1 MVSDVTPDSK
11 VWSLVSVR
19 GLYMIMPLVD
29 FRGTWDWLFRGE
41 EQSGL
46 QASFIKV
53 LTISY
58 LPTLCAARAAVHM
71 NQGGSGFFCGLS
83 LGLRQTWRLKE
94 CKRQTSHLV
103 EREALATPVKT
114 CSFRTKR
121 NGAETGDTTLQH
133 RAGGTCWGREPGVGL
148 HHTLPICPAAWAL
161 PLTCCVTLNKSLFFL
176 GPESPYL

>member
-1 MVSDVTPDSK
+1 MFS
-11 VWSLVSVR
+11 
-19 GLYMIMPLVD
+19 
-29 FRGTWDWLFRGE
+29 GE

-58 LPTLCAARAAVHM
+58 LPTLCAARAAMHM

-103 EREALATPVKT
+103 EREALAIPVKT

-121 NGAETGDTTLQH
+121 NGAETGDTTFQH
-133 RAGGTCWGREPGVGL
+133 RARGHLLGARAWCWLAP
-148 HHTLPICPAAWAL
+148 HSANLPCSLGIATNLLCDL
-161 PLTCCVTLNKSLFFL
+161 EQVTFL
-176 GPESPYL
+176 LGA